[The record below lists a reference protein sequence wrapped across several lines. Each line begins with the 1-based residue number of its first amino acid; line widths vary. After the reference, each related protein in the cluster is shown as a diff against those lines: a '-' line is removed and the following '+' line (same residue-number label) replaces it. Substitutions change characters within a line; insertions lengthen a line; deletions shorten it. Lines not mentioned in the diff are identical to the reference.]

1 MLWDYLRAVPVDE
14 GAPPLT
20 RGRPDTWGDASW
32 PGDVNTGIITGYGA
46 GQSELLWHVR
56 QSAAVRRSFARIWG
70 VEDAEL
76 ITSFD
81 GANIFRCLRPLPS
94 VPPSWLCA
102 AVAGPRAHGRLDRPE
117 RTTRKRVRL
126 RGRRRS
132 RDREAQSAPRGGL
145 RSA

>member
-94 VPPSWLCA
+94 VPRRGCA
-102 AVAGPRAHGRLDRPE
+102 QPWRDLA
-117 RTTRKRVRL
+117 RTGDWTGQRGSLASVRL
-126 RGRRRS
+126 RGRHRS